1 VDTASQTQELEFF
14 AHLPGVAF
22 DGTIAYLNG
31 QIGQIPFKKFED
43 IESDWAHESRFTANK
58 PVFWSGQLTA
68 MLGDAIA
75 PVSESAMLFFLALI
89 AHTGR
94 IAPDP
99 RLSMIYLHNAKSGAT
114 RRSVGACHRNL
125 ILHGN
130 ALPPFGA
137 AELVAAAEIATGWS
151 NYGLD
156 SDNAVFRPLVI
167 LGSSAFSEPHPII
180 GLLPL
185 MITLE
190 GLLVGRPVTGVASH
204 MASTI
209 RMFCA
214 ADLRDDPTAVLRKAY
229 EYRSRLIH
237 GRRITNVKDASAVF
251 ASIRALAGAVIIGMI
266 NAAQGAGVPSADLI
280 PYLRGR
286 IEHGR

>member
-1 VDTASQTQELEFF
+1 MASRKAELEFF

-22 DGTIAYLNG
+22 DGGTIAYLNG

-43 IESDWAHESRFTANK
+43 IEDDWAHESRFNANK
-58 PVFWSGQLTA
+58 PVFWSGHITA
-68 MLGDAIA
+68 TLADGVA
-75 PVSESAMLFFLALI
+75 PVSNNAMLFFLALI

-99 RLSMIYLHNAKSGAT
+99 RLSMIYLHNAKSGAA
-114 RRSVGACHRNL
+114 RRSVGPCHRNL
-125 ILHGN
+125 VLHGN
-130 ALPPFGA
+130 ALLPFDA
-137 AELVAAAEIATGWS
+137 AELAAAAEIATGWS
-151 NYGLD
+151 NYGLG

-190 GLLVGRPVTGVASH
+190 GLLVGRPVTGVATH
-204 MASTI
+204 MATTI

-214 ADLRDDPTAVLRKAY
+214 ADLRAEPTAVLRKAY

-237 GRRITNVKDASAVF
+237 GRRITDVKDASAVF
-251 ASIRALAGAVIIGMI
+251 ATIRALAGAVIIAMI
-266 NAAQGAGVPSADLI
+266 NAAQGAGVPSPELT